1 MRLEEQIKAMIHL
14 YIHYVQEKNFRF
26 KDTILKLK
34 DKKYAM
40 KKKKMEVEVCMYI
53 YMTKQIMVIF
63 AKNKG
68 HFITIKDS
76 N

>member
-1 MRLEEQIKAMIHL
+1 MIQL
-14 YIHYVQEKNFRF
+14 YIHYVHEKNFRY

-34 DKKYAM
+34 GKKYAI
-40 KKKKMEVEVCMYI
+40 KKNKMEVEVYI
-53 YMTKQIMVIF
+53 DMTKQIMVIF